1 MGGYG
6 GIYVGNTFAL
16 RVTKQK
22 HLIGISDP
30 VGPDNDDHLI
40 DMARQAA
47 IVIFAYGIPPSATR
61 PRCRPAPY

>member
-1 MGGYG
+1 MGYG

-16 RVTKQK
+16 RVTKRK

-40 DMARQAA
+40 DMAKQAA
-47 IVIFAYGIPPSATR
+47 IVIFA
-61 PRCRPAPY
+61 